1 MTSAH
6 EPSAAQ
12 ALPEW
17 KDYIERLMPVGEAVL
32 KTVPHPDDPQAR
44 QETWL
49 TLFSALANGYLGHVY
64 ADPDYPEF
72 VSMFNTAFNLYAPN
86 PDYMYTWTPI
96 TGTGVYRLRGFRNT
110 ARFVEF
116 SILDGYY
123 ALGTNKGTFA
133 LIDLDALKLA
143 ADTSFDLILSKERP
157 KGYAGDWV
165 ELEPRASN
173 ILLRSVCYDWVRERD
188 AIMSIERMD
197 VPAVRPR
204 FSAAETS
211 ARLAALP
218 SWVQTG
224 LIRAYERFT
233 DLESR
238 NLRNR
243 IDIHDYVPMGGTL
256 QQVYLEGLFD
266 LAEDE
271 ALILET
277 EVPNSARYW
286 GFLLTDDQFGTID
299 WMNRQSSLNAF
310 QAVLDKDGKF
320 RGVISLHDPGVPN
333 WLDTGGYLYGGIQG
347 RWNKADSCPM
357 PTTKKVKLADLRAHL
372 PPDTPVVSAA
382 ARDAS
387 LRDRRMGAQFRRRW

>member
-1 MTSAH
+1 MSSA
-6 EPSAAQ
+6 ELPAAR
-12 ALPEW
+12 LLEW
-17 KDYIERLMPVGEAVL
+17 KDYVERLAPVGDAVR
-32 KTVPHPDDPQAR
+32 KAVPHPDDPQAL

-64 ADPDYPEF
+64 AHPDYPEF
-72 VSMFNTAFNLYAPN
+72 VSMFNTALNLYAPN

-133 LIDLDALKLA
+133 LIDVDGLKLG
-143 ADTSFDLILSKERP
+143 ADTSFELILSQERP
-157 KGYAGDWV
+157 LGYAGDWIA
-165 ELEPRASN
+165 LEPRASN

-188 AIMSIERMD
+188 AMVSIERMD

-204 FSAAETS
+204 RSAIETS

-218 SWVQTG
+218 SWVETG
-224 LIRAYERFT
+224 LIKAYQRFA

-238 NLRNR
+238 KLRNR
-243 IDIHDYVPMGGTL
+243 IDVHDYVPMGGTL
-256 QQVYLEGLFD
+256 GQVYLEGLFD

-277 EVPNSARYW
+277 DIPKSVRYW
-286 GFLLTDDQFGTID
+286 GFLVTDDQFGTVD
-299 WMNRQSSLNAF
+299 WMNRQSSLNGH
-310 QAVLDKDGKF
+310 QASLDEDGKF
-320 RGVISLHDPGVPN
+320 RGVVCSRDPGVPN
-333 WLDTGGYLYGGIQG
+333 WLDTGDYRYGGIQG

-357 PTTKKVKLADLRAHL
+357 PTTKKVKLRNLREHL
-372 PPDTPVVSAA
+372 PPETPTVSAA
-382 ARDAS
+382 ARDLQ
-387 LRDRRMGAQFRRRW
+387 LRERRMGAQFRRRW